1 MVARTRSTRRR
12 AAPTQDPVAAPLDT
26 IALFAEKMRAQY
38 VRDRALEAVV
48 QYRDAGQLRQ
58 AKAELARAERLHT
71 RIEAIERQFATH
83 RSDDR

>member
-1 MVARTRSTRRR
+1 
-12 AAPTQDPVAAPLDT
+12 
-26 IALFAEKMRAQY
+26 MRAQY